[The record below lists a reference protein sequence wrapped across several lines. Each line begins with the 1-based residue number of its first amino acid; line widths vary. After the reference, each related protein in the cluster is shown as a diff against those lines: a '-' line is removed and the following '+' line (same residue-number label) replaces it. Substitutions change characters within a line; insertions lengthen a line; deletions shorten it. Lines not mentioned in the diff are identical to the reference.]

1 MCHRGRLFLQILE
14 VGPAGPTCHG
24 IQVEGHIIPPIRLEH
39 RQQKDPH
46 RTSFRAGR
54 PLLFPC
60 LDEQD
65 IGHGQTFDLRVPPQG
80 IQASWPH
87 RMR

>member
-1 MCHRGRLFLQILE
+1 MCHRDRLFLQILK
-14 VGPAGPTCHG
+14 VGPTGRASHG
-24 IQVEGHIIPPIRLEH
+24 IQVEGHIIPPIRLAR
-39 RQQKDPH
+39 RQQKRPH
-46 RTSFRAGR
+46 PTSFRAGR

-60 LDEQD
+60 LDEHD
-65 IGHGQTFDLRVPPQG
+65 IGHRQTFDLRVPPQG